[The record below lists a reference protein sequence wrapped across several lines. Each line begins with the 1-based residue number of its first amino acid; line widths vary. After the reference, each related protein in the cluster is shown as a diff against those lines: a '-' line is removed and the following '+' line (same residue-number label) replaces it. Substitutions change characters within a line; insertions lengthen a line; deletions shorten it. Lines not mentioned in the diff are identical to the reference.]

1 MRGSKLTNRWSIGFP
16 LAALITYWPMKK
28 GYFRDNIEKIVRL
41 LPRPMMNRKLIARS
55 RNFWLIVEEYGEEDG
70 IVVLNKITEHGG
82 KIPYDSIRKWQ
93 EPDMVILSAQV
104 NVGRDGLFELSQFL
118 DGPETE
124 MMTEEEETLPERLN
138 FVETKLLQCP
148 EEYIPVLKELLI
160 RGTMEQGEIDGF
172 CATNGIPMGR
182 NFVPRLSG
190 TSFLDVGDRH
200 KVWIKPV
207 FVPVLEKLLLRP
219 KVDTAIT
226 SSQSPQS

>member
-1 MRGSKLTNRWSIGFP
+1 
-16 LAALITYWPMKK
+16 MKK

-41 LPRPMMNRKLIARS
+41 LPRPMMNNKLIARS

-70 IVVLNKITEHGG
+70 IVVLNKITEHEG

-104 NVGRDGLFELSQFL
+104 NVGRDGLFELIQFL

-124 MMTEEEETLPERLN
+124 MTTEEEEILPERLS

-148 EEYIPVLKELLI
+148 KEYILVLKELLI
-160 RGTMEQGEIDGF
+160 RGTMEQGEIYGF
-172 CATNGIPMGR
+172 CAINEIPNGHTVFWKL
-182 NFVPRLSG
+182 NG
-190 TSFLDVGDRH
+190 TSLLAIGGRH
-200 KVWIKPV
+200 EVWIKPV

-219 KVDTAIT
+219 KLDTSIT
-226 SSQSPQS
+226 SSQPPQSSGAS

>member
-1 MRGSKLTNRWSIGFP
+1 MKPQANWLS
-16 LAALITYWPMKK
+16 LAALIAYRPMKK
-28 GYFRDNIEKIVRL
+28 GSFQDNIEKIVRL
-41 LPRPMMNRKLIARS
+41 LPRPMMNGKLIAKS

-70 IVVLNKITEHGG
+70 IVVLNKITDHGG

-93 EPDMVILSAQV
+93 EPDMVILSGQV
-104 NVGRDGLFELSQFL
+104 NVGKDGFFELNQFL

-124 MMTEEEETLPERLN
+124 MMTEEEEILPERLN
-138 FVETKLLQCP
+138 FVETALRQCL

-172 CATNGIPMGR
+172 CATNSIPMGHK
-182 NFVPRLSG
+182 FFPRLSG
-190 TSFLDVGDRH
+190 TSFLDVGERH

-219 KVDTAIT
+219 KGDTAIT
-226 SSQSPQS
+226 SSHPPQSSGTS

>member
-1 MRGSKLTNRWSIGFP
+1 MKPQVNWLS
-16 LAALITYWPMKK
+16 LAALIAYRPMKK
-28 GYFRDNIEKIVRL
+28 ESFRDNIEKIVRL
-41 LPRPMMNRKLIARS
+41 LPRPMMNGKLIAKS

-70 IVVLNKITEHGG
+70 IVVLNKITDHGG

-104 NVGRDGLFELSQFL
+104 NVGKDGLFELNQFL

-124 MMTEEEETLPERLN
+124 MMTEEEEILPERLN
-138 FVETKLLQCP
+138 FVETALRQCP
-148 EEYIPVLKELLI
+148 GEYIQVLKELLI

-172 CATNGIPMGR
+172 CATNGIPMGHK
-182 NFVPRLSG
+182 FFPRLSG
-190 TSFLDVGDRH
+190 TSFLDVGERH

-226 SSQSPQS
+226 SSQPPQSSGTS

>member
-1 MRGSKLTNRWSIGFP
+1 MQ
-16 LAALITYWPMKK
+16 K

-41 LPRPMMNRKLIARS
+41 LPRPMKNRKLIARS

-70 IVVLNKITEHGG
+70 IVVLNKITDHGG

-124 MMTEEEETLPERLN
+124 MMTEEEEILPERLN
-138 FVETKLLQCP
+138 FVETQLLQCP
-148 EEYIPVLKELLI
+148 KEYIPVLKELLI
-160 RGTMEQGEIDGF
+160 RRTMEQGEIDAF
-172 CATNGIPMGR
+172 CATNGIPMGHK
-182 NFVPRLSG
+182 FFSKLSG
-190 TSFLDVGDRH
+190 TSILDIGDRQ

-226 SSQSPQS
+226 SSQPPQSSGAS